1 MGLFACTST
10 IPETPSEST
19 ESIDICTNF
28 SETGLE
34 GYKPPG
40 LRNIGNT
47 CFMNSILQCVMA
59 TPYLHKYFC
68 VQFRKDRHLR
78 RTRLS
83 QSFYQL
89 IRIAREGSKA
99 TQSNLKQ
106 GTFKLEEQLADLKTQ
121 LSATVS
127 IFYGRRQHDAQEFMR
142 YLVDRMH
149 NELNRVRR
157 KPRYRKL
164 KCEELPIRIQSQK
177 WAEYAAKFDN
187 SVMTDLFNGQLIS
200 VVTCLSCRYKS
211 ATFDNFM
218 DLSVEI
224 PLNRRNPSL
233 LDCLDNFFS
242 PERIANVGYKCTKCD
257 EQEKIVKALG
267 VYRLPRILII
277 HLKRFLYTK
286 RRRRKISA
294 PVDFPQSLDMRDFS
308 RLSEHTSVT
317 NAMYRLYGIS
327 HHVGGLRGGHY
338 TSDVQNMVSGIW
350 YHCDDTRVRTI
361 PYPDTNCG
369 SAYVLFY
376 VRAPG
381 GPKRSEGRTVSF
393 MD

>member
-1 MGLFACTST
+1 MGLCASR
-10 IPETPSEST
+10 IPEPSSEST
-19 ESIDICTNF
+19 WDDLTSYF

-83 QSFYQL
+83 WSFYQL
-89 IRIAREGSKA
+89 IRIAREGSIV
-99 TQSNLKQ
+99 TQNNLKQ
-106 GTFKLEEQLADLKTQ
+106 RTFKLEEQLADLKAQ
-121 LSATVS
+121 LAATVS
-127 IFYGRRQHDAQEFMR
+127 QFCGRRQHDAQEFMR

-157 KPRYRKL
+157 KPRYSKI
-164 KCEELPIRIQSQK
+164 KCEELPIELQSQK
-177 WAEYAAKFDN
+177 WADYAAKFDN

-200 VVTCLSCRYKS
+200 VVKCLSCKHKS
-211 ATFDNFM
+211 VAFDNFM
-218 DLSVEI
+218 DLSIEI
-224 PLNRRNPSL
+224 PRSMRNPRL
-233 LDCLDNFFS
+233 LDCLHNFFS
-242 PERIANVGYKCTKCD
+242 PERISNVGYNCTKCH
-257 EQEKIVKALG
+257 EQERIVKVMS

-277 HLKRFLYTK
+277 HLKRFLYT
-286 RRRRKISA
+286 RRRGRKISA
-294 PVDFPQSLDMRDFS
+294 PVDFPLSLSMREFTK
-308 RLSEHTSVT
+308 LSEHSSVS

-327 HHVGGLRGGHY
+327 HHLGGLRGGHY

-350 YHCDDTRVRTI
+350 YHCDDTSVRTI
-361 PYPDTNCG
+361 PHPDTNCG

-381 GPKRSEGRTVSF
+381 SYKSEGRTVSF

>member
-1 MGLFACTST
+1 MGLCATRIAEPPEDET
-10 IPETPSEST
+10 IELP
-19 ESIDICTNF
+19 NYF

-59 TPYLHKYFC
+59 TPYLHQYFSE
-68 VQFRKDRHLR
+68 QFRKDRHNR
-78 RTRLS
+78 RTQLS
-83 QSFYQL
+83 YSFYKL
-89 IRIAREGSKA
+89 LRIARERDIVTHSDVKQA
-99 TQSNLKQ
+99 TI
-106 GTFKLEEQLADLKTQ
+106 KLEEQLADLKKQ

-127 IFYGRRQHDAQEFMR
+127 QFYGKRQHDAQEFMR

-157 KPRYRKL
+157 KPRYRKI
-164 KCEELPIRIQSQK
+164 KCEELPIELQSEK

-200 VVTCLSCRYKS
+200 SVKCRACKNIS
-211 ATFDNFM
+211 MTFDNFM
-218 DLSVEI
+218 DLSIGI
-224 PLNRRNPSL
+224 PRKLKNPHL
-233 LDCLDNFFS
+233 VDCLDNFFS
-242 PERIANVGYKCTKCD
+242 PERDVGYTCPKCQ
-257 EQEKIVKALG
+257 EQEDIVKVMS

-277 HLKRFLYTK
+277 HLKRFLYTR

-294 PVDFPQSLDMRDFS
+294 PVNFPISLSMKKFTKLS
-308 RLSEHTSVT
+308 RHSSVT
-317 NAMYRLYGIS
+317 NAMYRLYGVS

-338 TSDVQNMVSGIW
+338 TSDVRNMVSGIW
-350 YHCDDTRVRTI
+350 YHCDDTSVRTI

-376 VRAPG
+376 VRAPLSY
-381 GPKRSEGRTVSF
+381 RSGGRTVSF
-393 MD
+393 M